1 VSSNSLSK
9 LFPTIVLLLCLIS
22 ISNQAT
28 AVDYFQLGDFSSDFL
43 FGTWSDDGS
52 VSVSQ
57 TQCIASASTAHP
69 NGNGGVAFPYYVK
82 VSNLNDTGGYYLY
95 LDGNS
100 ANTGNSRIE
109 VIIKHRDLFDTSG
122 FEQLQP
128 DTYDTHAHDGQFK
141 NCASMGAK
149 SELDISILSTEL
161 SQVVTGS
168 YSGSF
173 RLTGLGGTSGT
184 REIDSDFSITITVNG
199 SLVRITSVDN
209 IALGTYAQSGN
220 VIANERFCVY
230 SQTGN
235 YALTVSSTNQDNSG
249 NFNLLN
255 TVSSTLLPYSLS
267 FIDSGSGQGTSAVS
281 NLALSGSGDSSS
293 ETCGGT
299 NNATLTLTIDEQ
311 GLQASETGSYS
322 DTINLTIAPE

>member
-1 VSSNSLSK
+1 VSSNNLSK
-9 LFPTIVLLLCLIS
+9 PLPSIVLLLFLIS
-22 ISNQAT
+22 ISNQAA
-28 AVDYFQLGDFSSDFL
+28 AVDYFQLTDFSSDFL
-43 FGTWSDDGS
+43 FGTWSDNGS

-57 TQCIASASTAHP
+57 SQCIASASTAHP
-69 NGNGGVAFPYYVK
+69 NGNGGAPFPYSVK
-82 VSNLNDTGGYYLY
+82 VSNLNDPGGYFLY

-100 ANTGNSRIE
+100 SNTGNSRIE
-109 VIIKHRDLFDTSG
+109 VIIKHRELFDSSG

-141 NCASMGAK
+141 NCVSMGDN
-149 SELDISILSTEL
+149 SELDISMLSTEL

-173 RLTGLGGTSGT
+173 RLTGLGGMSGAL
-184 REIDSDFSITITVNG
+184 EINSDFSITITVNG
-199 SLVRITSVDN
+199 SLVKITSVDN
-209 IALGTYAQSGN
+209 ITLGTYAQSGN

-235 YALTVSSTNQDNSG
+235 YALTVSSTNQDSSG

-255 TVSSTLLPYSLS
+255 TASSALLPYSLS

-299 NNATLTLTIDEQ
+299 NNATLTLAIDEQ
-311 GLQASETGSYS
+311 DLQASETGSYS
-322 DTINLTIAPE
+322 DTINLLVEPE